1 MKSIVLHTIAV
12 FFLLMMITLP
22 AFGDDLSDLLDEVEK
37 VGISWEGFQLAKVL
51 TKKQKTDSVKN
62 RVPGTIPGT
71 YKFKSGDLFVVA
83 HSKTDRVILMYE
95 QHEAAAEKQMREIL
109 GKLFFE
115 FGDPAVMAHDK
126 VIYWVYNKRGK
137 ITEKEYNRIKAG
149 GEKLNALASVKL
161 NSSHPITT
169 NSKEEAEAVTFDN
182 IYYIITSGPILKE
195 ITGK

>member
-12 FFLLMMITLP
+12 CFLLMMITLP

-37 VGISWEGFQLAKVL
+37 VGIGWEGFQLAKVL
-51 TKKQKTDSVKN
+51 TEKQKADSVKN

-126 VIYWVYNKRGK
+126 VIYWVYNKKGK

-149 GEKLNALASVKL
+149 GGKLNALASVKL
-161 NSSHPITT
+161 NSSHEITAE
-169 NSKEEAEAVTFDN
+169 SKTDKPLIVDN
-182 IYYIITSGPILKE
+182 IYYIISSGPILKE